1 MATTSKLSFRAR
13 NLDANKP
20 MCVFFASE
28 LPDLSECAPIARA
41 VAQMPTGMEKE
52 EEMESHLQ
60 DAILAQQ
67 ASTSGVRVDNHV
79 IPTPKVF
86 PVEANRYDEIYPVQP
101 PPPKNSL
108 IKVQA
113 WLALDKEEA
122 EYDVDSEDECWLS
135 ERPHIDPRAL
145 ERIFD
150 TLEAKSS
157 DNNICL
163 PDTARSA
170 LLAFDE
176 AVVDDVYDYWLA
188 KREKSTTVRSLQLG
202 VGGLIPRVRTECRKD
217 QQGGVNPYVA
227 FRRRAEKMQ
236 TRKNRKND
244 EDSYEKVLK
253 LGHDLRK
260 TVTLFDMVKRREKTK
275 IALIDLDSEIL
286 AHRMGLLDFGSS
298 IYNQFLAKIR
308 ESGKHAST
316 GTTNGVAKSEDDA
329 VLRKKAKRRK
339 LRTVTGNVDREVPSK
354 AWLKKNAEVWNRP
367 PSVFAPTGISPVA
380 EVDQSA
386 QAASDA
392 NLDGKYVFKR
402 RRGCMYRSPLSITNN
417 FEEHFKSKD
426 QQGGVNPYVAFR
438 RRAEKMQTRKN
449 RKNDEDS
456 YEKVLKLGHDLR
468 KTVTLF
474 DMVKRREK
482 TKIAL
487 IDLDSEILAHRM
499 GLLDFGSSIY
509 NQFLA
514 KIRES
519 GKHAS
524 TGTTNG
530 VAKSEDDAGLR
541 KKAKRRKLRTVTGNV
556 DREVPS
562 KAWLKKNAEVWNR
575 PPSVF
580 APTGISPVAEVDQSA
595 QAASDANLD
604 GKYVFKRRRG
614 CMYRSP
620 LSITNNFEEH
630 FKSKIPK
637 AQHLY
642 ETYLPRHDGEIRRFG
657 LARRRLGR
665 GGRMV
670 FDRFLRNDTPRVP
683 NPYDPF
689 LEDLLQDN
697 SASFRA
703 RLRPWDDV
711 EPSQRTIP
719 SLDRA
724 MEEDCERRWLSNG
737 SSSSNEDP
745 QRDSHGSR
753 GQPVPAA
760 STLSNPPSTTQS
772 GNGLAGRVDPF
783 PLASTKEY
791 EAVPVSDEWREASG
805 SPSESNSSSEWVTP
819 TTGPQIYPVL
829 SSEEEARTGDHP
841 IAKQPPINIKGSVVG
856 ATEIDYRSSFL
867 LAPPTVGS

>member
-1 MATTSKLSFRAR
+1 MAATSKLSFRAR
-13 NLDANKP
+13 NLDANKA

-86 PVEANRYDEIYPVQP
+86 PVDANRYDEIYPVQP
-101 PPPKNSL
+101 PPPKNHL

-113 WLALDKEEA
+113 WLALDREEA
-122 EYDVDSEDECWLS
+122 EYDVDSEDECWLAG
-135 ERPHIDPRAL
+135 RQHIDPRAL

-176 AVVDDVYDYWLA
+176 AIVDDVYDYWLT

-217 QQGGVNPYVA
+217 QQSGVNPYVA

-286 AHRMGLLDFGSS
+286 AHRMGLLDFGSN
-298 IYNQFLAKIR
+298 IYNQFVAKIR
-308 ESGKHAST
+308 ESGKHVAT
-316 GTTNGVAKSEDDA
+316 GATNGVAKSEEDV

-339 LRTVTGNVDREVPSK
+339 IRTVTTSVDREVPSK

-367 PSVFAPTGISPVA
+367 PSVFAPSGISPVV

-386 QAASDA
+386 QAACDA

-402 RRGCMYRSPLSITNN
+402 RRGCVYRSPLTSNN
-417 FEEHFKSKD
+417 APED
-426 QQGGVNPYVAFR
+426 Q
-438 RRAEKMQTRKN
+438 
-449 RKNDEDS
+449 
-456 YEKVLKLGHDLR
+456 LI
-468 KTVTLF
+468 
-474 DMVKRREK
+474 
-482 TKIAL
+482 TKI
-487 IDLDSEILAHRM
+487 
-499 GLLDFGSSIY
+499 
-509 NQFLA
+509 
-514 KIRES
+514 
-519 GKHAS
+519 
-524 TGTTNG
+524 
-530 VAKSEDDAGLR
+530 
-541 KKAKRRKLRTVTGNV
+541 
-556 DREVPS
+556 P
-562 KAWLKKNAEVWNR
+562 
-575 PPSVF
+575 
-580 APTGISPVAEVDQSA
+580 
-595 QAASDANLD
+595 
-604 GKYVFKRRRG
+604 
-614 CMYRSP
+614 RS
-620 LSITNNFEEH
+620 H
-630 FKSKIPK
+630 
-637 AQHLY
+637 HLY
-642 ETYLPRHDGEIRRFG
+642 ETYLPCQNGTIRQFG

-665 GGRMV
+665 GGRVV
-670 FDRFLRNDTPRVP
+670 FDRFSCRDAPRLP
-683 NPYDPF
+683 NPYDPYIDDF
-689 LEDLLQDN
+689 LQDN
-697 SASFRA
+697 SVRCFRA
-703 RLRPWDDV
+703 RLRPAGESDAQRKTL
-711 EPSQRTIP
+711 PSWNRVT
-719 SLDRA
+719 
-724 MEEDCERRWLSNG
+724 EDFCERRWLTSRTCSHTNK
-737 SSSSNEDP
+737 SPSQDFPSP
-745 QRDSHGSR
+745 DS
-753 GQPVPAA
+753 QPVLPV
-760 STLSNPPSTTQS
+760 SISSDPSPVTQS
-772 GNGLAGRVDPF
+772 GNGLAGRVDPST
-783 PLASTKEY
+783 LMSTKEY
-791 EAVPVSDEWREASG
+791 EAVSVSDEWREASG

-819 TTGPQIYPVL
+819 TIGAQMYPVL

-841 IAKQPPINIKGSVVG
+841 VAKQPPVNVKGSVVG
-856 ATEIDYRSSFL
+856 ATEIEYRSSFL

>member
-13 NLDANKP
+13 NLDANKA

-101 PPPKNSL
+101 PPPKNNL

-122 EYDVDSEDECWLS
+122 EYDVDSEDESWLA

-170 LLAFDE
+170 LLGRYSIPELEFSRLIMIVLLLWITIVDFFKLAFILSDFYPLAFDE
-176 AVVDDVYDYWLA
+176 AIVDDVYDYWLA

-286 AHRMGLLDFGSS
+286 AHRMGLLDFGSN
-298 IYNQFLAKIR
+298 IYNQFVAKIR
-308 ESGKHAST
+308 DSGKHAST
-316 GTTNGVAKSEDDA
+316 CATNGVAKSEEDA
-329 VLRKKAKRRK
+329 ILRKKAKRRRI
-339 LRTVTGNVDREVPSK
+339 RTVAANVDREVPSK

-367 PSVFAPTGISPVA
+367 PSVFAPSGISPVA

-386 QAASDA
+386 QAACDA

-402 RRGCMYRSPLSITNN
+402 RRGCLYRSPLATSNN
-417 FEEHFKSKD
+417 TSEEELLSK
-426 QQGGVNPYVAFR
+426 
-438 RRAEKMQTRKN
+438 
-449 RKNDEDS
+449 
-456 YEKVLKLGHDLR
+456 
-468 KTVTLF
+468 
-474 DMVKRREK
+474 
-482 TKIAL
+482 
-487 IDLDSEILAHRM
+487 
-499 GLLDFGSSIY
+499 
-509 NQFLA
+509 
-514 KIRES
+514 
-519 GKHAS
+519 
-524 TGTTNG
+524 
-530 VAKSEDDAGLR
+530 
-541 KKAKRRKLRTVTGNV
+541 
-556 DREVPS
+556 VPMS
-562 KAWLKKNAEVWNR
+562 
-575 PPSVF
+575 
-580 APTGISPVAEVDQSA
+580 
-595 QAASDANLD
+595 
-604 GKYVFKRRRG
+604 
-614 CMYRSP
+614 
-620 LSITNNFEEH
+620 H
-630 FKSKIPK
+630 
-637 AQHLY
+637 HLY
-642 ETYLPRHDGEIRRFG
+642 DTHLPRHDGVMRRLG
-657 LARRRLGR
+657 WARRRLGR
-665 GGRMV
+665 GGRVV
-670 FDRFLRNDTPRVP
+670 FDRFQLSDAPRVP
-683 NPYDPF
+683 SISDPF
-689 LEDLLQDN
+689 LDGFIQDN
-697 SASFRA
+697 SVSFRA
-703 RLRPWDDV
+703 RLRPWIESDTPRKTH
-711 EPSQRTIP
+711 PSW
-719 SLDRA
+719 DRA
-724 MEEDCERRWLSNG
+724 MEEDCERRWLTSGDCSRSNRSASQG
-737 SSSSNEDP
+737 IPDSDSQPMPATSISDP
-745 QRDSHGSR
+745 
-753 GQPVPAA
+753 PPA
-760 STLSNPPSTTQS
+760 TQS
-772 GNGLAGRVDPF
+772 GNGLAGRVDPST
-783 PLASTKEY
+783 LTSTKEY

-819 TTGPQIYPVL
+819 TVGTQIYPVL

-841 IAKQPPINIKGSVVG
+841 IAKQPPVSVKGSVVG
-856 ATEIDYRSSFL
+856 ATEIEYRSPFL

>member
-1 MATTSKLSFRAR
+1 MITLGAAYEWYERRSGGK
-13 NLDANKP
+13 
-20 MCVFFASE
+20 E
-28 LPDLSECAPIARA
+28 LRL
-41 VAQMPTGMEKE
+41 Q
-52 EEMESHLQ
+52 ESHLQ

-101 PPPKNSL
+101 PPPKNNL

-122 EYDVDSEDECWLS
+122 EYDVDSEDESWLA

-176 AVVDDVYDYWLA
+176 AIVDDVYDYWLA

-286 AHRMGLLDFGSS
+286 AHRMGLLDFGSN
-298 IYNQFLAKIR
+298 IYNQFIAKIR
-308 ESGKHAST
+308 DSGKHAST
-316 GTTNGVAKSEDDA
+316 CTTNGVAKSEEDA
-329 VLRKKAKRRK
+329 ILRKKAKRRK
-339 LRTVTGNVDREVPSK
+339 IRTVTANVDREVPSK

-367 PSVFAPTGISPVA
+367 PSVFAPSGISPVA

-386 QAASDA
+386 QAACDA

-402 RRGCMYRSPLSITNN
+402 RRGCLYRSPLTTNN
-417 FEEHFKSKD
+417 NISEE
-426 QQGGVNPYVAFR
+426 
-438 RRAEKMQTRKN
+438 E
-449 RKNDEDS
+449 
-456 YEKVLKLGHDLR
+456 
-468 KTVTLF
+468 
-474 DMVKRREK
+474 
-482 TKIAL
+482 
-487 IDLDSEILAHRM
+487 
-499 GLLDFGSSIY
+499 
-509 NQFLA
+509 FL
-514 KIRES
+514 S
-519 GKHAS
+519 
-524 TGTTNG
+524 
-530 VAKSEDDAGLR
+530 
-541 KKAKRRKLRTVTGNV
+541 
-556 DREVPS
+556 EVPMS
-562 KAWLKKNAEVWNR
+562 R
-575 PPSVF
+575 
-580 APTGISPVAEVDQSA
+580 
-595 QAASDANLD
+595 
-604 GKYVFKRRRG
+604 
-614 CMYRSP
+614 
-620 LSITNNFEEH
+620 
-630 FKSKIPK
+630 
-637 AQHLY
+637 HLY
-642 ETYLPRHDGEIRRFG
+642 ETHLPRHDGVMRRLG
-657 LARRRLGR
+657 WARRRLGR
-665 GGRMV
+665 GGRVV
-670 FDRFLRNDTPRVP
+670 FDRFQLSDAPRVP
-683 NPYDPF
+683 SICDPF
-689 LEDLLQDN
+689 LDGFIQDN
-697 SASFRA
+697 SVSFRA
-703 RLRPWDDV
+703 RLHPCV
-711 EPSQRTIP
+711 ESDTPRKALP
-719 SLDRA
+719 AWDRA
-724 MEEDCERRWLSNG
+724 MEEDCERRWLTSGDCSRSNRSPSQG
-737 SSSSNEDP
+737 VP
-745 QRDSHGSR
+745 DSDS
-753 GQPVPAA
+753 QPVPAT
-760 STLSNPPSTTQS
+760 SISDPPPATQS
-772 GNGLAGRVDPF
+772 GNGLAGRVDPST
-783 PLASTKEY
+783 LTSTKEY

-819 TTGPQIYPVL
+819 TMGTQIYPVL

-841 IAKQPPINIKGSVVG
+841 IAKQPPVSVKGSVVG
-856 ATEIDYRSSFL
+856 ATEIEYRSPFL

>member
-13 NLDANKP
+13 NLDANKA

-101 PPPKNSL
+101 PPPKNNL

-122 EYDVDSEDECWLS
+122 EYDVDSEDECWLA

-176 AVVDDVYDYWLA
+176 AIVDDVYDYWLA

-286 AHRMGLLDFGSS
+286 AHRMGLLDFGSN
-298 IYNQFLAKIR
+298 IYNQFVAKIR
-308 ESGKHAST
+308 DSGKHAST
-316 GTTNGVAKSEDDA
+316 CATNGVAKSEEDA
-329 VLRKKAKRRK
+329 ILRKKAKRRK
-339 LRTVTGNVDREVPSK
+339 IRTVAANVDREVPSK

-367 PSVFAPTGISPVA
+367 PSVFAPSGISPVA

-386 QAASDA
+386 QAACDA

-402 RRGCMYRSPLSITNN
+402 RRGCLYRSPLATSNN
-417 FEEHFKSKD
+417 TSEEELLSK
-426 QQGGVNPYVAFR
+426 
-438 RRAEKMQTRKN
+438 
-449 RKNDEDS
+449 
-456 YEKVLKLGHDLR
+456 
-468 KTVTLF
+468 
-474 DMVKRREK
+474 
-482 TKIAL
+482 
-487 IDLDSEILAHRM
+487 
-499 GLLDFGSSIY
+499 
-509 NQFLA
+509 
-514 KIRES
+514 
-519 GKHAS
+519 
-524 TGTTNG
+524 
-530 VAKSEDDAGLR
+530 
-541 KKAKRRKLRTVTGNV
+541 
-556 DREVPS
+556 VPMS
-562 KAWLKKNAEVWNR
+562 
-575 PPSVF
+575 
-580 APTGISPVAEVDQSA
+580 
-595 QAASDANLD
+595 
-604 GKYVFKRRRG
+604 
-614 CMYRSP
+614 
-620 LSITNNFEEH
+620 H
-630 FKSKIPK
+630 
-637 AQHLY
+637 HLY
-642 ETYLPRHDGEIRRFG
+642 ETHLPRHDGVMRRLG
-657 LARRRLGR
+657 WARRRLGR
-665 GGRMV
+665 GGRVV
-670 FDRFLRNDTPRVP
+670 FDRFQLTDAPRVP
-683 NPYDPF
+683 SICDPF
-689 LEDLLQDN
+689 LDGFIQDN
-697 SASFRA
+697 SVSFRA
-703 RLRPWDDV
+703 RLRPWIESDTPRKTL
-711 EPSQRTIP
+711 PSW
-719 SLDRA
+719 DRA
-724 MEEDCERRWLSNG
+724 MEEDCERRWLTSGDCSRSNR
-737 SSSSNEDP
+737 SPSQSIP
-745 QRDSHGSR
+745 DSDS
-753 GQPVPAA
+753 QPVPAT
-760 STLSNPPSTTQS
+760 SISDPPPATQS
-772 GNGLAGRVDPF
+772 GNGLAGRVDPST
-783 PLASTKEY
+783 LMSTKEY

-819 TTGPQIYPVL
+819 TMGTQIYPVL

-841 IAKQPPINIKGSVVG
+841 IAKQPPVSVKGSVVG
-856 ATEIDYRSSFL
+856 ATEIEYRSPFL

>member
-13 NLDANKP
+13 NLDANKA

-52 EEMESHLQ
+52 EEM

-101 PPPKNSL
+101 PPPKNNL

-122 EYDVDSEDECWLS
+122 EYDVDSEDESWLA

-176 AVVDDVYDYWLA
+176 AIVDDVYDYWLA

-286 AHRMGLLDFGSS
+286 AHRMGLLDFGSN
-298 IYNQFLAKIR
+298 IYNQFIAKIR
-308 ESGKHAST
+308 DSGKHAST
-316 GTTNGVAKSEDDA
+316 CTTNGVAKSEEDA
-329 VLRKKAKRRK
+329 ILRKKAKRRK
-339 LRTVTGNVDREVPSK
+339 IRTVTANVDREVPSK

-367 PSVFAPTGISPVA
+367 PSVFAPSGISPVA

-386 QAASDA
+386 QAACDA

-402 RRGCMYRSPLSITNN
+402 RRGCLYRSPLTTNN
-417 FEEHFKSKD
+417 NISEE
-426 QQGGVNPYVAFR
+426 
-438 RRAEKMQTRKN
+438 E
-449 RKNDEDS
+449 
-456 YEKVLKLGHDLR
+456 
-468 KTVTLF
+468 
-474 DMVKRREK
+474 
-482 TKIAL
+482 
-487 IDLDSEILAHRM
+487 
-499 GLLDFGSSIY
+499 
-509 NQFLA
+509 FL
-514 KIRES
+514 S
-519 GKHAS
+519 
-524 TGTTNG
+524 
-530 VAKSEDDAGLR
+530 
-541 KKAKRRKLRTVTGNV
+541 
-556 DREVPS
+556 EVPMS
-562 KAWLKKNAEVWNR
+562 R
-575 PPSVF
+575 
-580 APTGISPVAEVDQSA
+580 
-595 QAASDANLD
+595 
-604 GKYVFKRRRG
+604 
-614 CMYRSP
+614 
-620 LSITNNFEEH
+620 
-630 FKSKIPK
+630 
-637 AQHLY
+637 HLY
-642 ETYLPRHDGEIRRFG
+642 ETHLPRHDGVMRRLG
-657 LARRRLGR
+657 WARRRLGR
-665 GGRMV
+665 GGRVV
-670 FDRFLRNDTPRVP
+670 FDRFQLSDAPRVP
-683 NPYDPF
+683 SICDPF
-689 LEDLLQDN
+689 LDGFIQDN
-697 SASFRA
+697 SVSFRA
-703 RLRPWDDV
+703 RLHPCV
-711 EPSQRTIP
+711 ESDTPRKALP
-719 SLDRA
+719 AWDRA
-724 MEEDCERRWLSNG
+724 MEEDCERRWLTSGDCSRSNRSPSQG
-737 SSSSNEDP
+737 VP
-745 QRDSHGSR
+745 DSDS
-753 GQPVPAA
+753 QPVPAT
-760 STLSNPPSTTQS
+760 SISDPPPATQS
-772 GNGLAGRVDPF
+772 GNGLAGRVDPST
-783 PLASTKEY
+783 LTSTKEY

-819 TTGPQIYPVL
+819 TMGTQIYPVL

-841 IAKQPPINIKGSVVG
+841 IAKQPPVSVKGSVVG
-856 ATEIDYRSSFL
+856 ATEIEYRSPFL

>member
-13 NLDANKP
+13 NLDANKA

-86 PVEANRYDEIYPVQP
+86 PVDAKRYDEAYPVQP

-122 EYDVDSEDECWLS
+122 EYDVDSEDEQWLAK
-135 ERPHIDPRAL
+135 RPHIDPRAL

-176 AVVDDVYDYWLA
+176 AIVDDVYDYWLA

-286 AHRMGLLDFGSS
+286 AHRMGLLDFGSN
-298 IYNQFLAKIR
+298 IYNQFVAKIR

-339 LRTVTGNVDREVPSK
+339 LRTV
-354 AWLKKNAEVWNRP
+354 A
-367 PSVFAPTGISPVA
+367 
-380 EVDQSA
+380 
-386 QAASDA
+386 
-392 NLDGKYVFKR
+392 
-402 RRGCMYRSPLSITNN
+402 
-417 FEEHFKSKD
+417 
-426 QQGGVNPYVAFR
+426 
-438 RRAEKMQTRKN
+438 
-449 RKNDEDS
+449 
-456 YEKVLKLGHDLR
+456 
-468 KTVTLF
+468 
-474 DMVKRREK
+474 
-482 TKIAL
+482 
-487 IDLDSEILAHRM
+487 
-499 GLLDFGSSIY
+499 
-509 NQFLA
+509 
-514 KIRES
+514 
-519 GKHAS
+519 
-524 TGTTNG
+524 
-530 VAKSEDDAGLR
+530 
-541 KKAKRRKLRTVTGNV
+541 
-556 DREVPS
+556 
-562 KAWLKKNAEVWNR
+562 
-575 PPSVF
+575 
-580 APTGISPVAEVDQSA
+580 
-595 QAASDANLD
+595 
-604 GKYVFKRRRG
+604 
-614 CMYRSP
+614 
-620 LSITNNFEEH
+620 
-630 FKSKIPK
+630 
-637 AQHLY
+637 
-642 ETYLPRHDGEIRRFG
+642 
-657 LARRRLGR
+657 
-665 GGRMV
+665 
-670 FDRFLRNDTPRVP
+670 
-683 NPYDPF
+683 
-689 LEDLLQDN
+689 
-697 SASFRA
+697 
-703 RLRPWDDV
+703 
-711 EPSQRTIP
+711 
-719 SLDRA
+719 
-724 MEEDCERRWLSNG
+724 
-737 SSSSNEDP
+737 
-745 QRDSHGSR
+745 
-753 GQPVPAA
+753 
-760 STLSNPPSTTQS
+760 
-772 GNGLAGRVDPF
+772 
-783 PLASTKEY
+783 
-791 EAVPVSDEWREASG
+791 
-805 SPSESNSSSEWVTP
+805 
-819 TTGPQIYPVL
+819 
-829 SSEEEARTGDHP
+829 
-841 IAKQPPINIKGSVVG
+841 
-856 ATEIDYRSSFL
+856 
-867 LAPPTVGS
+867 